1 MCEAVGRS
9 DRSLRWLG
17 RRCAGDQGQQHHDDL
32 LGEGGGGEDDHHK
45 RPDDHA
51 AVGRPRQLQGATSLP
66 RLLNR
71 ASFSRLSSLW
81 RQVNTGSQ
89 QRSERG
95 LRNEVDKDGKA
106 LKKKRE
112 HTIYTPDG
120 GEHIASVLSCIDLP
134 DQPTS
139 MV

>member
-1 MCEAVGRS
+1 MREAVGRS
-9 DRSLRWLG
+9 DRSLRRLG
-17 RRCAGDQGQQHHDDL
+17 RRGPGDQGQQHHDEL
-32 LGEGGGGEDDHHK
+32 LGERGGGEDDHHK

-51 AVGRPRQLQGATSLP
+51 AVGRPRQLQGATSPPHLSEP
-66 RLLNR
+66 RKLLK
-71 ASFSRLSSLW
+71 ALFLVV
-81 RQVNTGSQ
+81 QVNTGSQ

-120 GEHIASVLSCIDLP
+120 GEPSFSSARIDLKVNTNG
-134 DQPTS
+134 Q
-139 MV
+139 

>member
-1 MCEAVGRS
+1 M
-9 DRSLRWLG
+9 W
-17 RRCAGDQGQQHHDDL
+17 H
-32 LGEGGGGEDDHHK
+32 
-45 RPDDHA
+45 
-51 AVGRPRQLQGATSLP
+51 
-66 RLLNR
+66 
-71 ASFSRLSSLW
+71 
-81 RQVNTGSQ
+81 QVNTGSQ

-106 LKKKRE
+106 LKQKRE